1 MILPTV
7 SASEVV
13 VASAGD
19 AFEFIADYRNIP
31 RLQPH
36 FVTATLV
43 GEVERQVG
51 AQVDLDGRFH
61 GIPMRARNRIIAYD
75 PPTRLVS
82 VSEGTVLS
90 RSTWDLQQV
99 SDDPPTTQVTLTVD
113 YKFRSSLGGLFMGS
127 SFGSLFN
134 REVQGMTDESLH
146 RLGRFFDEKT
156 GS

>member
-1 MILPTV
+1 LPTV

-13 VASAGD
+13 VASAEE

-36 FVTATLV
+36 FVTAKLV
-43 GEVERQVG
+43 GDVDRQVG

-61 GIPMRARNRIIAYD
+61 GIPMRARNRIIGYD

-99 SDDPPTTQVTLTVD
+99 SDDPPTTRVTLTVD
-113 YKFRSSLGGLFMGS
+113 YKLRSSLGGFLMGS
-127 SFGSLFN
+127 AFGSLFN

-146 RLGRFFDEKT
+146 RLGRFFDGKT